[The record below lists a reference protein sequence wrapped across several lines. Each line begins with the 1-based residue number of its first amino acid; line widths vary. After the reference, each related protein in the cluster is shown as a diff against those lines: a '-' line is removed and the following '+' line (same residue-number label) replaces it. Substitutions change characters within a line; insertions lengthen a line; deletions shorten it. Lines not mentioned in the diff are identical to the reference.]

1 MLQCK
6 DEDVLCS
13 MSASQMN
20 ALQLVLIG
28 LYTGNT
34 RKARVPVRHK
44 SNMSNMTQ
52 QESGISK
59 TLTVVSRIIGQCLH
73 NTLALLRRFSLSFET
88 TAPIAINFSFNHKI
102 PA

>member
-1 MLQCK
+1 
-6 DEDVLCS
+6 
-13 MSASQMN
+13 MN

-34 RKARVPVRHK
+34 RKARVPVRHI
-44 SNMSNMTQ
+44 SNMSDKSDLTQ

-73 NTLALLRRFSLSFET
+73 NTLALLRRFISLSFET